1 MAQFISNTGLN
12 KSNNLIQTNDE
23 EKGFYAQDGKA
34 GVRFS
39 VPTFMGGS
47 GDLDFYIDY
56 SKKRNVGDFKASLQG
71 LSLGIADEAAAWEA
85 ASWVNRAL
93 GDNRPKQE
101 ILDEIRQGLIEYQQE
116 NPKAA
121 LSSEILGSLLL
132 GKLGLG
138 KTATRTFLKSVGLG
152 GVYSAAKTEPDKDAT
167 LGESIE
173 QRAKEG
179 VRGAAITAPLAV
191 AGAALQSSPVSQK
204 LLKEGV
210 KLSPAQILGSGAS
223 SIEKIQAIT
232 PFIGRGARRAREE
245 SVISF
250 SRAAA
255 NQILGKIK
263 QATGLN
269 IKPIKS
275 NQTAQQGTIKLNKAK
290 DAAYD
295 KIIRPLKIDKTETN
309 IENNFLNIIE
319 NNLSDPTDIRAVT
332 KFIKKE
338 ILNKFKLQKST
349 TVIKNK
355 LLTFD
360 ASPSK
365 TLVPKIDNKALQR
378 RQPEILTGRD
388 LKNAHSKI
396 RTAITRAKNN
406 PLPSTE
412 KLDTLIEI
420 EKELVNAMKIS
431 SNPKDFAKYIE
442 LDKIY
447 PDYLAYQQA
456 AIKGQ
461 RETIERAG
469 DTISGV
475 VTPDKLIDEGISV
488 AKKRGKDTLV
498 SEGNFPMANI
508 SQTAQPILR
517 STKMQQDMAPFYLLG
532 GQAALLAGGLFQ
544 SPTATGMTAASL
556 AALYGTAPGRKLLSE
571 ILRRDIAPRLTP
583 VTGAELNERL
593 R

>member
-1 MAQFISNTGLN
+1 MALTKQQLLKLKQGASGSID
-12 KSNNLIQTNDE
+12 DE

-56 SKKRNVGDFKASLQG
+56 SKKRNVGDFKSSLQG
-71 LSLGIADEAAAWEA
+71 LSLGTADEAEA
-85 ASWVNRAL
+85 WVNKAL

-101 ILDEIRQGLIEYQQE
+101 ILDEIRQGLKEYQQE

-132 GKLGLG
+132 GKLGIG

-179 VRGAAITAPLAV
+179 VRGAAITAPFAV

-295 KIIRPLKIDKTETN
+295 KIIRPLKIDKTV
-309 IENNFLNIIE
+309 LYAPSSII
-319 NNLSDPTDIRAVT
+319 
-332 KFIKKE
+332 
-338 ILNKFKLQKST
+338 
-349 TVIKNK
+349 
-355 LLTFD
+355 
-360 ASPSK
+360 
-365 TLVPKIDNKALQR
+365 
-378 RQPEILTGRD
+378 
-388 LKNAHSKI
+388 
-396 RTAITRAKNN
+396 
-406 PLPSTE
+406 
-412 KLDTLIEI
+412 
-420 EKELVNAMKIS
+420 
-431 SNPKDFAKYIE
+431 
-442 LDKIY
+442 
-447 PDYLAYQQA
+447 
-456 AIKGQ
+456 
-461 RETIERAG
+461 
-469 DTISGV
+469 
-475 VTPDKLIDEGISV
+475 
-488 AKKRGKDTLV
+488 
-498 SEGNFPMANI
+498 
-508 SQTAQPILR
+508 
-517 STKMQQDMAPFYLLG
+517 
-532 GQAALLAGGLFQ
+532 
-544 SPTATGMTAASL
+544 
-556 AALYGTAPGRKLLSE
+556 
-571 ILRRDIAPRLTP
+571 
-583 VTGAELNERL
+583 
-593 R
+593 

>member
-1 MAQFISNTGLN
+1 MTLTTQQLQKLKQGASGSTD
-12 KSNNLIQTNDE
+12 DE
-23 EKGFYAQDGKA
+23 EKGFYVQDGKA

-71 LSLGIADEAAAWEA
+71 VSLGTADEAEAWI
-85 ASWVNRAL
+85 NKAL
-93 GDNRPKQE
+93 GDNRPKDE
-101 ILDEIRQGLIEYQQE
+101 ILSEIRQGLKEYQQE

-121 LSSEILGSLLL
+121 LSSEILGSLIT
-132 GKLGLG
+132 GKLGIG
-138 KTATRTFLKSVGLG
+138 KTAVNTFLRAIGLG

-167 LGESIE
+167 IGESIE

-179 VRGAAITAPLAV
+179 VKGAAITAPFAV
-191 AGAALQSSPVSQK
+191 VGSALQSSPVSQK

-210 KLSPAQILGSGAS
+210 KLSPAQIVGSGAS

-232 PFIGRGARRAREE
+232 PFLGRGARRAREE

-250 SRAAA
+250 SRASA

-275 NQTAQQGTIKLNKAK
+275 NQTAQQGTIKLNKAINV
-290 DAAYD
+290 AYD
-295 KIIRPLKIDKTETN
+295 KTIRPLKIDKAETN

-319 NNLSDPTDIRAVT
+319 NNLSDPTDIRAIN

-338 ILNKFKLQKST
+338 ILNKFKLQKNKTST
-349 TVIKNK
+349 
-355 LLTFD
+355 
-360 ASPSK
+360 
-365 TLVPKIDNKALQR
+365 
-378 RQPEILTGRD
+378 ILTGRD
-388 LKNAHSKI
+388 LKNTHSKI

-406 PLPSTE
+406 PLTSTE
-412 KLDTLIEI
+412 KLDALIEI

-431 SNPKDFAKYIE
+431 SNPKDFAKYVE
-442 LDKIY
+442 LDKVY
-447 PDYLAYQQA
+447 PDYLAYRNA

-461 RETIERAG
+461 KETIEKAG
-469 DTISGV
+469 DTVSGA
-475 VTPDKLIDEGISV
+475 VTPDKLIDEGISL
-488 AKKRGKDTLV
+488 AKKRGKDTLA
-498 SEGNFPMANI
+498 SEGKFPMSTI
-508 SQTAQPILR
+508 SQTAQPILK
-517 STKMQQDMAPFYLLG
+517 STKMQEDLAPFYLLG
-532 GQAALLAGGLFQ
+532 GQAALLGGGFYQ
-544 SPTATGMTAASL
+544 APTATGLTAASL
-556 AALYGTAPGRKLLSE
+556 AALYGTAPGRRLLSE
-571 ILRRDIAPRLTP
+571 ILRRDIAPRLSP

>member
-1 MAQFISNTGLN
+1 MTLTTQQLQKLKQGASGSID
-12 KSNNLIQTNDE
+12 DE

-47 GDLDFYIDY
+47 GDLDFYIDFN
-56 SKKRNVGDFKASLQG
+56 KKRNVGDFKASLQG
-71 LSLGIADEAAAWEA
+71 VSLGTADEAEAWMNKA
-85 ASWVNRAL
+85 I
-93 GDNRPKQE
+93 GDNRPKDE
-101 ILDEIRQGLIEYQQE
+101 ILGEIRQGLKEYQQE

-121 LSSEILGSLLL
+121 LSSEILGSLIT
-132 GKLGLG
+132 GKLGVG
-138 KTATRTFLKSVGLG
+138 KTAVNTFLKGIGLG
-152 GVYSAAKTEPDKDAT
+152 GIYSAAKTEPDKDAT

-179 VRGAAITAPLAV
+179 VKGAAITAPFAV
-191 AGAALQSSPVSQK
+191 VGSALQSSPVSQK

-210 KLSPAQILGSGAS
+210 KLSPAQIAGSGAS
-223 SIEKIQAIT
+223 SLERIQAVT
-232 PFIGRGARRAREE
+232 PFLGRGARRAREE

-250 SRAAA
+250 SRASA

-275 NQTAQQGTIKLNKAK
+275 NQTAQQGTIKLNKAI
-290 DAAYD
+290 DVAYN
-295 KIIRPLKIDKTETN
+295 KTIRPLKINKSETN

-319 NNLSDPTDIRAVT
+319 NNLSDPTDIRAIN

-338 ILNKFKLQKST
+338 ILNKFKLQKSKT
-349 TVIKNK
+349 STNNK

-360 ASPSK
+360 SSPNK
-365 TLVPKIDNKALQR
+365 TLVPKIDNKSLQK

-406 PLPSTE
+406 PLTSTE
-412 KLDTLIEI
+412 KLDTLIDI
-420 EKELVNAMKIS
+420 EKELVNSMKIS
-431 SNPKDFAKYIE
+431 SSPKDFAKYVE
-442 LDKIY
+442 LDKVY
-447 PDYLAYQQA
+447 PDYLTYRNA

-461 RETIERAG
+461 KETIERAG
-469 DTISGV
+469 DTVSGA

-488 AKKRGKDTLV
+488 AKKRGKDTMI
-498 SEGNFPMANI
+498 SEGNFPMSTI
-508 SQTAQPILR
+508 SQTAQPILK
-517 STKMQQDMAPFYLLG
+517 STKLQEELAPFYTLG
-532 GQAALLAGGLFQ
+532 GQALILGGGLSQ
-544 SPTATGMTAASL
+544 APTATGLTAASL
-556 AALYGTAPGRKLLSE
+556 AALYGTAPGRRLLSE
-571 ILRRDIAPRLTP
+571 ILRRDIAPRLSP